1 MNSNPKKSGLGKY
14 AGVHGV
20 VFKNDVM
27 PAAPAKGV
35 IGKAG
40 GKTCNMPMDSDAEF
54 EKRVKRYDR
63 QRQAAAEAAEKA
75 RLSAVKNE
83 TEVEAV
89 PARYDTVL
97 EGSVQKPYP
106 IFHRLFFISG
116 LFLRIYSGRYNR
128 RCFSNED

>member
-1 MNSNPKKSGLGKY
+1 MNSNLKKSGLGKY

-40 GKTCNMPMDSDAEF
+40 GKTCNMPMDS
-54 EKRVKRYDR
+54 
-63 QRQAAAEAAEKA
+63 EKA

-89 PARYDTVL
+89 PA
-97 EGSVQKPYP
+97 
-106 IFHRLFFISG
+106 
-116 LFLRIYSGRYNR
+116 
-128 RCFSNED
+128 

>member
-54 EKRVKRYDR
+54 EKRVKLKPLKRHG
-63 QRQAAAEAAEKA
+63 
-75 RLSAVKNE
+75 SA
-83 TEVEAV
+83 
-89 PARYDTVL
+89 L
-97 EGSVQKPYP
+97 
-106 IFHRLFFISG
+106 
-116 LFLRIYSGRYNR
+116 
-128 RCFSNED
+128 

>member
-40 GKTCNMPMDSDAEF
+40 GKNLQHADGF
-54 EKRVKRYDR
+54 
-63 QRQAAAEAAEKA
+63 
-75 RLSAVKNE
+75 
-83 TEVEAV
+83 
-89 PARYDTVL
+89 
-97 EGSVQKPYP
+97 
-106 IFHRLFFISG
+106 
-116 LFLRIYSGRYNR
+116 
-128 RCFSNED
+128 RCGI

>member
-1 MNSNPKKSGLGKY
+1 MNSNLKKSGLGKY

-54 EKRVKRYDR
+54 EKRVK
-63 QRQAAAEAAEKA
+63 
-75 RLSAVKNE
+75 
-83 TEVEAV
+83 T
-89 PARYDTVL
+89 
-97 EGSVQKPYP
+97 GSVRLRLKPLKR
-106 IFHRLFFISG
+106 HGSAL
-116 LFLRIYSGRYNR
+116 
-128 RCFSNED
+128 

>member
-40 GKTCNMPMDSDAEF
+40 GKPATCRWIPM
-54 EKRVKRYDR
+54 RNLR
-63 QRQAAAEAAEKA
+63 
-75 RLSAVKNE
+75 SASSGM
-83 TEVEAV
+83 T
-89 PARYDTVL
+89 
-97 EGSVQKPYP
+97 GSVRLRLKPLKR
-106 IFHRLFFISG
+106 HGSAL
-116 LFLRIYSGRYNR
+116 
-128 RCFSNED
+128 

>member
-27 PAAPAKGV
+27 PAAPAKG
-35 IGKAG
+35 G

-89 PARYDTVL
+89 PA
-97 EGSVQKPYP
+97 
-106 IFHRLFFISG
+106 
-116 LFLRIYSGRYNR
+116 
-128 RCFSNED
+128 

>member
-1 MNSNPKKSGLGKY
+1 MVSYQDSAVDIETRYTVEFVNNK
-14 AGVHGV
+14 
-20 VFKNDVM
+20 
-27 PAAPAKGV
+27 

-89 PARYDTVL
+89 PA
-97 EGSVQKPYP
+97 
-106 IFHRLFFISG
+106 
-116 LFLRIYSGRYNR
+116 
-128 RCFSNED
+128 

>member
-1 MNSNPKKSGLGKY
+1 MNSNLKKSGLGKY

-54 EKRVKRYDR
+54 EKRVK
-63 QRQAAAEAAEKA
+63 
-75 RLSAVKNE
+75 LSAFAIRRV
-83 TEVEAV
+83 AI
-89 PARYDTVL
+89 
-97 EGSVQKPYP
+97 SYP
-106 IFHRLFFISG
+106 QIP
-116 LFLRIYSGRYNR
+116 GRR
-128 RCFSNED
+128 P

>member
-20 VFKNDVM
+20 IVKNDVM

-35 IGKAG
+35 MGKAG

-63 QRQAAAEAAEKA
+63 RRQAAAEAAEKA

-89 PARYDTVL
+89 PA
-97 EGSVQKPYP
+97 
-106 IFHRLFFISG
+106 
-116 LFLRIYSGRYNR
+116 
-128 RCFSNED
+128 